1 MMTMVSS
8 SGMRL
13 TTLLSLI
20 VSLLLCNPS
29 LSFRPP
35 LVSDELGCS
44 PTLSLLIKGSQSD
57 KQFYFDPIGIAN
69 DDNFSRLREAELK
82 HGRISMF
89 AVAGT
94 IVTPILKEVTDWVPT
109 YPNGVLPVFKSLS
122 PVDIAKVVLF
132 CGVMETVIWVQKDP
146 RDMPGDYGTGW
157 LGVRDK
163 GVHEQQL
170 ISELENGRLAMIA
183 VAGQVGAELVT
194 GQPWVDQWV
203 VLFLKDWTKSL

>member
-132 CGVMETVIWVQKDP
+132 CGVMETIIWVQKDP

>member
-1 MMTMVSS
+1 MVSN
-8 SGMRL
+8 SGMRPR
-13 TTLLSLI
+13 TLLSWI
-20 VSLLLCNPS
+20 VSLLLCIPS

-35 LVSDELGCS
+35 PVSEELGCS
-44 PTLSLLIKGSQSD
+44 PTLSLLVRGSRSEQY
-57 KQFYFDPIGIAN
+57 YFDPIGIAN

-94 IVTPILKEVTDWVPT
+94 IVSPFLKKVTDWVPKK
-109 YPNGVLPVFKSLS
+109 YPDGVLPVFKSLS
-122 PVDIAKVVLF
+122 PADIAKVVLF
-132 CGVMETVIWVQKDP
+132 CGVMETVIWVQQDP

-194 GQPWVDQWV
+194 GQSWVDQWV